1 MKTDKNKFC
10 SLSEP
15 GMNEAAS
22 CLGSTLAGGDVIAL
36 VGHLGAGKTHFTKG
50 LVSGLGGNPE
60 GVTSPTFS
68 LVNEYRGSQFS
79 IYHFDFY
86 RMETAEEVLRIGWE
100 EYLDDKGAV
109 VIVEWADKFEELLP
123 EETEWLRIEI
133 AKDGTR
139 NIFRNV

>member
-1 MKTDKNKFC
+1 M
-10 SLSEP
+10 SGP

-86 RMETAEEVLRIGWE
+86 RMETTEEVLRIGWE